1 MADVSTVHVRVNGW
15 CDTCG
20 GLGRKDVPHEDVK
33 DPVIFF
39 GGLALTEPER
49 LFLAGQCRAEAARQ
63 DDFRYW
69 NPEPTERARLRV
81 RWRQI
86 ADALDP
92 DGSGS

>member
-1 MADVSTVHVRVNGW
+1 MPDVDTVHVRVNGW

-20 GLGRKDVPHEDVK
+20 GLGRQAVEHEDVTA
-33 DPVIFF
+33 PMIAF
-39 GGLALTEPER
+39 GGLVLTQQER
-49 LFLAGQCRAEAARQ
+49 IFLAVRCRAEAGRQ

-69 NPEPTERARLRV
+69 NPEPVERARLRV